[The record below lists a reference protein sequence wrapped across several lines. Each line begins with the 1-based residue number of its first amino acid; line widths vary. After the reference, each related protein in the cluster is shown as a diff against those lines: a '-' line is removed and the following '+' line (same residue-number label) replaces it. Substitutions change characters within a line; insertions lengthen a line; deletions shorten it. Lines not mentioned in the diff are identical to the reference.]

1 MRGKAQPGGRPA
13 LQIIKTP
20 FLYFSPLLDQSIL
33 QRRFSVNILL
43 QWEDIRHRPI

>member
-1 MRGKAQPGGRPA
+1 MRGKAQPDGRPA

-20 FLYFSPLLDQSIL
+20 FLYFSPLLTKVHV
-33 QRRFSVNILL
+33 QRHFSVNILL